1 MGQGHALPLMRS
13 CEDFFST
20 FQTLKFDMAF
30 SFGASNGL
38 GGGRRRFGVS
48 TTTLSEMNVVPL
60 VDVVLVLLII
70 FMLTAHVMEFGM
82 EINVPKTKDVRET
95 SEDLPIISI
104 GPDARILLNE
114 KAVNVNQIGS
124 EINRRFPGAKAVYIR
139 ADAAVTWDPVAQV
152 ISIVGKAGLVPRVV
166 TKPDESSGKR

>member
-1 MGQGHALPLMRS
+1 
-13 CEDFFST
+13 
-20 FQTLKFDMAF
+20 MAF
-30 SFGASNGL
+30 SFDASNGL
-38 GGGRRRFGVS
+38 GGRRRFGVS
-48 TTTLSEMNVVPL
+48 HTSLSEMNVVPL

-70 FMLTAHVMEFGM
+70 FMLTAHVMEFGL

-95 SEDLPIISI
+95 TEDLPMISI
-104 GPDARILLNE
+104 KSDAKIYLND
-114 KAVNVNQIGS
+114 KSINLNQISS
-124 EINRRFPGAKAVYIR
+124 EVARRFPNAKAVYVR